1 MKPSACFV
9 IAVLT
14 CIESSVS
21 GQVNTNSESAPQA
34 PTYTPEQLF
43 GTSTPSTSS
52 TPQTPPP
59 RSSTPPTSSTPP
71 ISSNNLIS
79 NGTPS
84 QTQPLAVR
92 PNAASEQPSG
102 PREQPCSA
110 NPSASPNSSQFPG
123 VSASQFQR
131 AGVSADAFTR
141 PGVST
146 EQLSVLLPGSRSDS
160 CPARRDVV
168 LYPEPV
174 RQPRPIV
181 SAAGEP

>member
-1 MKPSACFV
+1 MKPSACFAMV
-9 IAVLT
+9 VLT
-14 CIESSVS
+14 CVGSSVS
-21 GQVNTNSESAPQA
+21 AQVNTDSESPPKAPI
-34 PTYTPEQLF
+34 YTPEQLF
-43 GTSTPSTSS
+43 GT
-52 TPQTPPP
+52 
-59 RSSTPPTSSTPP
+59 STPPTSSTPP
-71 ISSNNLIS
+71 ISSNNPIS
-79 NGTPS
+79 GGTPS
-84 QTQPLAVR
+84 QTQPVPVR
-92 PNAASEQPSG
+92 PNAAGEQPSG